1 MEGNS
6 VKMDGTGS
14 FRLSFSSDGETIK
27 EDVIADNI
35 KDVHI
40 LFEPDVAIK
49 DRINKIKVHP
59 MA

>member
-1 MEGNS
+1 
-6 VKMDGTGS
+6 MDGTGS

-27 EDVIADNI
+27 EDVTADNI